1 MTTTIGNNELKISV
15 KHFGAVLTS
24 VKSVKTGYEFLWQGD
39 PKIWSGQ
46 SPILFPVIGK
56 MLDDKY
62 LLNGRQYGMIRHGL
76 ARHYDFNLYSKSENE
91 LVFLQSENVE
101 TLKSYPYKYK
111 LFVSFKAE
119 GNALTVTHTVKNE
132 NDTEMY
138 FSIGAHPA
146 FNCDI
151 GDELVFEKNETLC
164 SERIDENSV
173 LTEEKDLILSNENT
187 LKLSENSFDK
197 DAMIFSGLNSKSVVL
212 NNLKRNKKILFR
224 FGDAPFFAI
233 WAKPNAPYVCL
244 EPWYGINDGYERK
257 SDLSQKRGIQRLNK
271 NESFSFSWSAEFN
284 EI

>member
-1 MTTTIGNNELKISV
+1 MTSTIGNRELEISV
-15 KHFGAVLTS
+15 KQFGAVLTS

-46 SPILFPVIGK
+46 SPILFPVIGR

-62 LLNGRQYGMIRHGL
+62 LLDGKQYGMIRHGL
-76 ARHYDFNLYSKSENE
+76 ARHYDFNLRSKTDNE
-91 LVFLQSENVE
+91 LVFEQTENEE

-111 LFVSFKAE
+111 LLVSFKIE

-132 NDTEMY
+132 NETQMY

-151 GDELVFEKNETLC
+151 GDEIIFEKNETLI
-164 SERIDENSV
+164 SERIDENSI
-173 LTEEKDLILSNENT
+173 LTDEKDLILSDSNT
-187 LKLSENSFDK
+187 LKLGENSFDK
-197 DAMIFSGLNSKSVVL
+197 DAMIFSGLNSKSVIL
-212 NNLKRNKKILFR
+212 SNLKRNKKIRFC

-244 EPWYGINDGYERK
+244 EPWYGINDSREK
-257 SDLSQKRGIQRLNK
+257 KPDLSKKRGIQELTPG
-271 NESFSFSWSAEFN
+271 ESFSFLWKAEFYEN
-284 EI
+284 